1 MALLPGTMGR
11 THAIDHPFRDPAAHD
26 DTPRP
31 DHLRQLR
38 PPANPLAS
46 RIRLVVTDKDGTLL
60 RSSLQPVTG
69 RGLSQ
74 LGARLGVGGILNELT
89 GLFPLR
95 IPEQLGHPLLGDDG
109 GGLHAG
115 DRCIELVD
123 DRRHA
128 SLEMPTSHRNESLTA
143 GGVQRPDEEIG
154 GTTRTGEDPRT
165 DP

>member
-1 MALLPGTMGR
+1 MAIAPADPLLPKQLGKQGSLIWTEAPDLEQHPTIATTR
-11 THAIDHPFRDPAAHD
+11 T
-26 DTPRP
+26 
-31 DHLRQLR
+31 
-38 PPANPLAS
+38 
-46 RIRLVVTDKDGTLL
+46 GC
-60 RSSLQPVTG
+60 
-69 RGLSQ
+69 GLSQ

-89 GLFPLR
+89 SLFPLR

-128 SLEMPTSHRNESLTA
+128 SLEMPTSHRNECLTA